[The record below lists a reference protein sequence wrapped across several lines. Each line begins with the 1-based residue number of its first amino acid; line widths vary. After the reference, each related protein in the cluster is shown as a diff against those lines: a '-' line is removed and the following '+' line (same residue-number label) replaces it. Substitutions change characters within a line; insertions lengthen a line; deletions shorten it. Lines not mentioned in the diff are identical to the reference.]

1 MKMTPMK
8 WFYSFLKK
16 YRRKMALGL
25 VFVTCVAVLA
35 VVNPYISGIIVDN
48 VIKGGGIR
56 SAAKA
61 FDLPWSA

>member
-35 VVNPYISGIIVDN
+35 VVNPYLSLILISMC
-48 VIKGGGIR
+48 IR
-56 SAAKA
+56 DRCTGQRYV
-61 FDLPWSA
+61 FQ